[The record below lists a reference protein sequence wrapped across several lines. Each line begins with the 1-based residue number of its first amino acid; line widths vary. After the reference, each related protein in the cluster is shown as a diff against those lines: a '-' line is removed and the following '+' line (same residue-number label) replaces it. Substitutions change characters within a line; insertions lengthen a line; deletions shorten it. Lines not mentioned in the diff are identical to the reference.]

1 MSNLTQGLTLETLP
15 NAFTHLAMEVSE
27 IKRLLLEKSN
37 EQPTTDP
44 DELLTVRGAAEVL
57 KKPKKARQQATNKH
71 RTCRTNTKQGKD
83 APVKTQF
90 QKVESMPVRLVKLF
104 AKWVLSPFVNELF
117 TQLFKLFITPHL
129 VEHLSAIKSAI
140 LPFL

>member
-1 MSNLTQGLTLETLP
+1 MQKVTIKQITETKLEIIIENSIKKASSTQSNQSTI
-15 NAFTHLAMEVSE
+15 S
-27 IKRLLLEKSN
+27 
-37 EQPTTDP
+37 P

-90 QKVESMPVRLVKLF
+90 QKVESLPVRLVKLF
-104 AKWVLSPFVNELF
+104 AKWVLSPFVKELF
-117 TQLFKLFITPHL
+117 TQLFKLFITLYLTKHF
-129 VEHLSAIKSAI
+129 EAIKSVI